1 MNLAGDLHDLAE
13 RNGWLDRPAVHTATR
28 TWRYGE
34 VHDAAARAATVL
46 AEHGVG
52 PGSRVLIALPDDI
65 GWIVAFLACV
75 RIGGTAVPVNPAL
88 PEQDHAFMAEDCA
101 ADLAIT
107 TPELADRAPAG
118 GYVDIARLLDVDAP
132 PSPVVDTD
140 EPLYIHYTSGT
151 TGRPKGVPHRH
162 ADPEI
167 YHRTIGR
174 DCLRITRDDVT
185 LSISKLYF
193 TYGFCNS
200 FVFPFHSGSS
210 VVLVPERLAPAAAA
224 DLVARHGVTR
234 LYAVP
239 SWFATMVAD
248 GPNDA
253 FASVRYAVAGGERLT
268 EDQAR
273 RASEVLG
280 APVLNQ
286 LGATEIGCAATANT
300 VEYDVPGTIGL
311 PVPEFEVRVADEHGR
326 PVPDGVEG
334 EMWVR
339 GPTVMSGYLGLP
351 DATAEV
357 LRDGW
362 LLTRDRV
369 VRNEDGTF
377 THVRRGDDMEL
388 VGGITL
394 SPLEVED
401 VLGAHE
407 AVREVAVAAVP
418 DEKGATKLRAFVV
431 PATDRSDRPADHLL
445 AAELIGLAR
454 AKLAAFKVP
463 RSVHLVSDLPR
474 TSTGKLRRYTLRQ
487 RVIHSG

>member
-1 MNLAGDLHDLAE
+1 MNLARDLHDLAE

-28 TWRYGE
+28 TWRHGE
-34 VHDAAARAATVL
+34 IHDAAARAATVL
-46 AEHGVG
+46 AEGGVG

-65 GWIVAFLACV
+65 GWVVAFLACV
-75 RIGGTAVPVNPAL
+75 RTGATAVPVNPAL
-88 PEQDHAFMAEDCA
+88 PEPDHAFMARDCA

-107 TPELADRAPAG
+107 TPELADRAPEG
-118 GYVDIARLLDVDAP
+118 GYVDVARLLDADAP
-132 PSPVVDTD
+132 PAEAVDTD

-162 ADPEI
+162 ADPAI

-174 DCLRITRDDVT
+174 DCLRITPDDVT
-185 LSISKLYF
+185 LSVSKLYF
-193 TYGFCNS
+193 TYGFCNA
-200 FVFPFHSGSS
+200 FVFPLFSGSS

-239 SWFATMVAD
+239 SWFARMVAD
-248 GPNDA
+248 GPRDA
-253 FASVRYAVAGGERLT
+253 WTSVRYAVAGGERLT
-268 EDQAR
+268 ADQAR
-273 RASEVLG
+273 QASAVLG

-300 VEYDVPGTIGL
+300 VEHDVPGTIGR
-311 PVPEFEVRVADEHGR
+311 PVPEFEVRVADEHGV
-326 PVPDGVEG
+326 PVPEGVEG

-339 GPTVMSGYLGLP
+339 GPTVMDGYLGLP
-351 DATAEV
+351 EATADV
-357 LRDGW
+357 LREGW

-369 VRNEDGTF
+369 VRNADGTF
-377 THVRRGDDMEL
+377 THVRRGDDMEM

-401 VLGAHE
+401 VLGAHDD
-407 AVREVAVAAVP
+407 VREVAVAAVP
-418 DEKGATKLRAFVV
+418 DETGATKLRAFVV
-431 PATDRSDRPADHLL
+431 PANRPADQHL
-445 AAELIGLAR
+445 ATELIGLAR
-454 AKLAAFKVP
+454 ARLAAFKVP
-463 RSVHLVSDLPR
+463 RSVHVVNDLPR